1 MLSFIQRSDTMKN
14 VTVLYD
20 ENSGRG
26 MDKNGNGS
34 DKGTS

>member
-14 VTVLYD
+14 VTVLYY

-26 MDKNGNGS
+26 RDKNGNGS